1 VTKIIL
7 VRWVIGSFGVC
18 LCVGLCEGANPKC
31 ANAGWLKL
39 FFKMCGGKIFKTL
52 RWVSVGK
59 MVWSVS
65 SYSEIVNE
73 FLSPENL
80 FGSQK
85 SGRFGVRLIVRT
97 LSCVVCIFSISIIQI
112 FVVYNLSGCLFTMT
126 ANGRVYE
133 TFGITKRFPIKLQLL
148 LIRAETLDKPLSAKC
163 FIHVVVHWCSVFL
176 SNFPFNLLLRFCL
189 PCVWVGKLF
198 G

>member
-1 VTKIIL
+1 MNIHSVKIIELFSHLQVFFEKTLKYDENHL

-85 SGRFGVRLIVRT
+85 SGRFGVRLIVARSSFR
-97 LSCVVCIFSISIIQI
+97 LA
-112 FVVYNLSGCLFTMT
+112 YNVSRLGEVADF
-126 ANGRVYE
+126 
-133 TFGITKRFPIKLQLL
+133 
-148 LIRAETLDKPLSAKC
+148 
-163 FIHVVVHWCSVFL
+163 
-176 SNFPFNLLLRFCL
+176 
-189 PCVWVGKLF
+189 
-198 G
+198 

>member
-1 VTKIIL
+1 M
-7 VRWVIGSFGVC
+7 RWEIGSFAKLGS
-18 LCVGLCEGANPKC
+18 CVGLCGFANVPMC
-31 ANAGWLKL
+31 GWLKL

-85 SGRFGVRLIVRT
+85 SGRFGVRLIVARSSFR
-97 LSCVVCIFSISIIQI
+97 LA
-112 FVVYNLSGCLFTMT
+112 YN
-126 ANGRVYE
+126 V
-133 TFGITKRFPIKLQLL
+133 FGLGEGGDFHH
-148 LIRAETLDKPLSAKC
+148 KC
-163 FIHVVVHWCSVFL
+163 
-176 SNFPFNLLLRFCL
+176 
-189 PCVWVGKLF
+189 
-198 G
+198 

>member
-1 VTKIIL
+1 MALLGFAFV
-7 VRWVIGSFGVC
+7 SAYA
-18 LCVGLCEGANPKC
+18 EGANPKC

-85 SGRFGVRLIVRT
+85 SGRFGVRLIVARSSFRLAYNVSSCKNKYKNSL
-97 LSCVVCIFSISIIQI
+97 LS
-112 FVVYNLSGCLFTMT
+112 YY
-126 ANGRVYE
+126 A
-133 TFGITKRFPIKLQLL
+133 P
-148 LIRAETLDKPLSAKC
+148 
-163 FIHVVVHWCSVFL
+163 
-176 SNFPFNLLLRFCL
+176 
-189 PCVWVGKLF
+189 
-198 G
+198 

>member
-1 VTKIIL
+1 MTKIIWCGGKL
-7 VRWVIGSFGVC
+7 ALLGFC
-18 LCVGLCEGANPKC
+18 LCVGLCEWANPKC
-31 ANAGWLKL
+31 ANVGWLKL

-85 SGRFGVRLIVRT
+85 SGRFGVRLIVARSSFR
-97 LSCVVCIFSISIIQI
+97 LA
-112 FVVYNLSGCLFTMT
+112 YN
-126 ANGRVYE
+126 V
-133 TFGITKRFPIKLQLL
+133 
-148 LIRAETLDKPLSAKC
+148 
-163 FIHVVVHWCSVFL
+163 
-176 SNFPFNLLLRFCL
+176 
-189 PCVWVGKLF
+189 
-198 G
+198 

>member
-85 SGRFGVRLIVRT
+85 SGRFGVRLIVARSSFRLAYNEYKSHIT
-97 LSCVVCIFSISIIQI
+97 GCPFHAFFCEDKVEVPLAFYSAII
-112 FVVYNLSGCLFTMT
+112 
-126 ANGRVYE
+126 
-133 TFGITKRFPIKLQLL
+133 
-148 LIRAETLDKPLSAKC
+148 
-163 FIHVVVHWCSVFL
+163 VFYY
-176 SNFPFNLLLRFCL
+176 
-189 PCVWVGKLF
+189 
-198 G
+198 

>member
-1 VTKIIL
+1 MTKIIL

-85 SGRFGVRLIVRT
+85 SGRFGVRLIVARSSFRLAYNLFIYLIKLDNT
-97 LSCVVCIFSISIIQI
+97 HILSCIRLVSMRLIFE
-112 FVVYNLSGCLFTMT
+112 YT
-126 ANGRVYE
+126 
-133 TFGITKRFPIKLQLL
+133 
-148 LIRAETLDKPLSAKC
+148 
-163 FIHVVVHWCSVFL
+163 VF
-176 SNFPFNLLLRFCL
+176 S
-189 PCVWVGKLF
+189 
-198 G
+198 

>member
-85 SGRFGVRLIVRT
+85 SGRFGVRLIVARSSLLIT
-97 LSCVVCIFSISIIQI
+97 VGATRRQGLLPQNPCSK
-112 FVVYNLSGCLFTMT
+112 NLSTNITQFFIRSTT
-126 ANGRVYE
+126 A
-133 TFGITKRFPIKLQLL
+133 LL
-148 LIRAETLDKPLSAKC
+148 LGSLSY
-163 FIHVVVHWCSVFL
+163 V
-176 SNFPFNLLLRFCL
+176 LLFY
-189 PCVWVGKLF
+189 F
-198 G
+198 Y

>member
-1 VTKIIL
+1 MTKIIL

-85 SGRFGVRLIVRT
+85 SGRFGVRLIVARSSFRLAYNVFEINAGRAFSITAKAKT
-97 LSCVVCIFSISIIQI
+97 LSQIYNIFW
-112 FVVYNLSGCLFTMT
+112 N
-126 ANGRVYE
+126 E
-133 TFGITKRFPIKLQLL
+133 K
-148 LIRAETLDKPLSAKC
+148 
-163 FIHVVVHWCSVFL
+163 
-176 SNFPFNLLLRFCL
+176 
-189 PCVWVGKLF
+189 
-198 G
+198 

>member
-1 VTKIIL
+1 MTKIIL

-85 SGRFGVRLIVRT
+85 SGRFGVRLIVARSSFR
-97 LSCVVCIFSISIIQI
+97 LA
-112 FVVYNLSGCLFTMT
+112 YNG
-126 ANGRVYE
+126 
-133 TFGITKRFPIKLQLL
+133 LQLQEVGDFGDENCL
-148 LIRAETLDKPLSAKC
+148 PALNLIRST
-163 FIHVVVHWCSVFL
+163 
-176 SNFPFNLLLRFCL
+176 
-189 PCVWVGKLF
+189 KLHLTTEPPISCRCC
-198 G
+198 

>member
-1 VTKIIL
+1 MTKIIL

-85 SGRFGVRLIVRT
+85 SGRFGVRLIVARSSFR
-97 LSCVVCIFSISIIQI
+97 LA
-112 FVVYNLSGCLFTMT
+112 YNG
-126 ANGRVYE
+126 
-133 TFGITKRFPIKLQLL
+133 FGLGEGGDFHH
-148 LIRAETLDKPLSAKC
+148 KC
-163 FIHVVVHWCSVFL
+163 
-176 SNFPFNLLLRFCL
+176 
-189 PCVWVGKLF
+189 
-198 G
+198 

>member
-85 SGRFGVRLIVRT
+85 SGRFGVRLIVARSSFR
-97 LSCVVCIFSISIIQI
+97 LA
-112 FVVYNLSGCLFTMT
+112 YNGQ
-126 ANGRVYE
+126 G
-133 TFGITKRFPIKLQLL
+133 LL
-148 LIRAETLDKPLSAKC
+148 LCWYSLNVQPGTAAD
-163 FIHVVVHWCSVFL
+163 
-176 SNFPFNLLLRFCL
+176 
-189 PCVWVGKLF
+189 
-198 G
+198 